1 MIVDDLNV
9 MSATVTPD
17 EADSPWVVDPY
28 AVLSLSVA
36 RESFQAVSRRNA
48 EVFNAGTAIQHAQLP
63 KGGLLNIRRQPSRVL
78 ALEDPLGLPAPEALY
93 HGNNI

>member
-17 EADSPWVVDPY
+17 EADSPLVVDPY

-36 RESFQAVSRRNA
+36 RESFQAVSRRDA
-48 EVFNAGTAIQHAQLP
+48 KVFDAGTAIHHAQLP
-63 KGGLLNIRRQPSRVL
+63 KCELLNIRRQPSRVFS
-78 ALEDPLGLPAPEALY
+78 LEDPLGLPAPEALN
-93 HGNNI
+93 HGSNI